1 MLSKILIIIFFGI
14 IIKRIFNQSQ
24 IEGLELFLL
33 KIGIPTTLFT
43 FVFKNDLNNVFN
55 QSYAISYLVAF
66 AISCF
71 ITISIFFKKKIS
83 EISIRTL
90 CGTYANAAIYTMPVM
105 TFILGDPKAAVLG
118 NILQIVFIQP
128 AFITIFSILQKRK
141 SSIFKNIITSP
152 IVFMPCL
159 GLVLNYFNINLN
171 PAILEPIEVI
181 ASASAPLSLLV
192 FGMTLG
198 SFKISKAN
206 KDIILVSIMKN
217 IIHPFTAFIVGKYL
231 FYLQNYWLQGLLIST
246 AAPTAFVAYLLS
258 KNFSDEGEFV
268 RDAVALT
275 SMVSILTL
283 IVIYAVGI

>member
-1 MLSKILIIIFFGI
+1 MLSKILIIIFFGV

-24 IEGLELFLL
+24 VEGLELFLL
-33 KIGIPTTLFT
+33 KIGIPITLFT
-43 FVFKNDLNNVFN
+43 FVFKNDLENIFN
-55 QSYAISYLVAF
+55 QSFAVSYLVGF
-66 AISCF
+66 TISCLM
-71 ITISIFFKKKIS
+71 TISIFYKKNIS

-118 NILQIVFIQP
+118 NMLQIILIQP
-128 AFITIFSILQKRK
+128 IFITIFSILQKK
-141 SSIFKNIITSP
+141 KCSIFNNIVSSP
-152 IVFMPCL
+152 IVFMPCF
-159 GLVLNYFNINLN
+159 GLLLNYFNVKIL
-171 PAILEPIEVI
+171 PEILEPIEVI
-181 ASASAPLSLLV
+181 AGASAPLSLIV

-198 SFKISKAN
+198 SFKLSRAN

-217 IIHPFTAFIVGKYL
+217 IIHPSTAFIVGKYF
-231 FYLQNYWLQGLLIST
+231 FYLQNYWLKGLLIST

-258 KNFSDEGEFV
+258 KKFSDEGEFV

-283 IVIYAVGI
+283 IIICAVGI